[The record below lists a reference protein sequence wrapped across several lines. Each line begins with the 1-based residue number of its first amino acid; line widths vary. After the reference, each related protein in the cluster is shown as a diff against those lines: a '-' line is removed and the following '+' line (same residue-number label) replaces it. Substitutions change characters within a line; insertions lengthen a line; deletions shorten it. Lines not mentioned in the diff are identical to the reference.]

1 MTISGFGWRDLSTD
15 AVAAADRLDYWRE
28 ATNSLFP
35 PTRLRRSG
43 AEGFYGRVA
52 WLGIGDVTLADI
64 VSTSV
69 EVHRTER
76 DIGAGD
82 DRWYEMTIQ
91 VEGDC
96 AFTQDGRDLVT
107 TPRSMVLYDSRRPY
121 AMRFGGP
128 YRQISLKVPRA
139 ALRERV
145 PGVDALVARLIRADT
160 LPGRFL
166 HDLAAALCDRPGDL
180 APGLAPRLESHVL
193 ELTATALLGLSGDD
207 DRSASGHALRDRVRA
222 GILARLDDPD
232 LGPRQIAEANDI
244 SLRRLYELFGDEEE
258 SVAGFVQTQRLE
270 RIRRE
275 LADPLMRGLPIAT
288 IALRRGFKD
297 VSHFSRAFRRR
308 YGVSPREWRAGQAH
322 AGS

>member
-1 MTISGFGWRDLSTD
+1 
-15 AVAAADRLDYWRE
+15 
-28 ATNSLFP
+28 
-35 PTRLRRSG
+35 
-43 AEGFYGRVA
+43 
-52 WLGIGDVTLADI
+52 
-64 VSTSV
+64 
-69 EVHRTER
+69 
-76 DIGAGD
+76 
-82 DRWYEMTIQ
+82 
-91 VEGDC
+91 
-96 AFTQDGRDLVT
+96 
-107 TPRSMVLYDSRRPY
+107 
-121 AMRFGGP
+121 
-128 YRQISLKVPRA
+128 
-139 ALRERV
+139 
-145 PGVDALVARLIRADT
+145 
-160 LPGRFL
+160 
-166 HDLAAALCDRPGDL
+166 
-180 APGLAPRLESHVL
+180 VL